1 VDVMSGETLIASVFD
16 GDAKAAG
23 IGREELA
30 QQWAAA
36 MQRAVD
42 DYRVE
47 HGWRVKLTRLSLGIL
62 TIILG
67 VGLVVVIRAVTR
79 QLMLKATATLREH
92 TAKADRRIALFLG
105 HEQMYLSSSAASRL
119 SAPLLS

>member
-1 VDVMSGETLIASVFD
+1 MSGETLVASVFD

-79 QLMLKATATLREH
+79 QLMLKATAHFESTPPKPTVELRFSWAMNRC
-92 TAKADRRIALFLG
+92 TV
-105 HEQMYLSSSAASRL
+105 SCSAASKL
-119 SAPLLS
+119 SASLLS